1 MGNNERRVDKNSKD
15 FKELFGLADRIAQAK
30 NPQRWFDGVTAQEE
44 GLDTTPEWKSGLQ
57 TLHDEMDK
65 RLEGGIFRDA
75 VEDLNIKKRVSP
87 KK

>member
-1 MGNNERRVDKNSKD
+1 MGRNERRVGKTDKD
-15 FKELFGLADRIAQAK
+15 FNELFGLADRIAQAK
-30 NPQRWFDGVTAQEE
+30 NPARWFDGAKAQEE
-44 GLDTTPEWKSGLQ
+44 GETSSVEWKANVQ
-57 TLHDEMDK
+57 VLHDEMDK